1 MKQFLFFFCQA
12 PKEALPV
19 PVTTTTK
26 QVSNKEN
33 GNEAQKPK
41 RTQAKRK
48 IAEPIE
54 FEEGTV
60 LTPAMQ
66 AVLNKKQNESKP
78 KSRKK

>member
-1 MKQFLFFFCQA
+1 MH
-12 PKEALPV
+12 
-19 PVTTTTK
+19 
-26 QVSNKEN
+26 
-33 GNEAQKPK
+33 G
-41 RTQAKRK
+41 KRK
-48 IAEPIE
+48 IAEPIQ

>member
-1 MKQFLFFFCQA
+1 MKQFLFSLCQT
-12 PKEALPV
+12 PKKALPV
-19 PVTTTTK
+19 PVATATE

-33 GNEAQKPK
+33 GNGAPKPK

-54 FEEGTV
+54 FEEGTI

-66 AVLNKKQNESKP
+66 AVLNKKQNESKS